1 MTLKKIYLR
10 SKKSNNLLK
19 EKNQHL
25 KAENIQNKN
34 KSKVEKTKN
43 ASNLKDL
50 RTKIKKLQTGL
61 SKANRKSAETIK
73 EINNLKHQINKDTD
87 TNGTRNIIDVSIDG
101 DVHIRKNNGNEERFL
116 DGFVGFKKF
125 VTLEFQN
132 INQNIAN
139 LNMKDQYS
147 QRNILYEEQKKW
159 KEANNSSKIN
169 KNSTKRY

>member
-1 MTLKKIYLR
+1 M
-10 SKKSNNLLK
+10 
-19 EKNQHL
+19 
-25 KAENIQNKN
+25 
-34 KSKVEKTKN
+34 
-43 ASNLKDL
+43 
-50 RTKIKKLQTGL
+50 
-61 SKANRKSAETIK
+61 
-73 EINNLKHQINKDTD
+73 
-87 TNGTRNIIDVSIDG
+87 SIDG